1 MDKAQAIHEFWSSF
15 GIPAYDETDVPDD
28 AQMPYI
34 TYSISTGDIDA
45 AQVLNASIWYRSTS
59 WKEITEKE
67 KEIAEYVAGNGHV
80 VLRLDNGF
88 LWLTKANTFSQR
100 MSDPDD
106 SMIRRMYL
114 MLNAEFLTGY

>member
-15 GIPAYDETDVPDD
+15 GLTAYDETILPDS

-34 TYSISTGDIDA
+34 TYSISTGDIDDT
-45 AQVLNASIWYRSTS
+45 QVLNASIWYRSTS

-67 KEIAEYVAGNGHV
+67 KEIAEYIAKNGHV
-80 VLRLDNGF
+80 VLKLDNGY
-88 LWLTKANTFSQR
+88 LWLVKANTFSQR

-106 SMIRRMYL
+106 SMVRRMYL
-114 MLNAEFLTGY
+114 MINAEFLTGY